1 MNRFASSA
9 AVLAL
14 AAASACLQ
22 GQIAPNTAG
31 TFSAGPNGGS
41 LLYGHTEPVA
51 NVEVPAGMKGQLLE
65 IDVKE
70 GQTVKKGDP
79 LAKLDDAIQQAT
91 VELAKEEAEATVSIR
106 YVQNQLA
113 SAQNDY
119 AKVKNNPSFND
130 TEKRQKE
137 LDVKQAELAVEK
149 AQEDQHQ
156 DVIKLKRE
164 QITLDHMTIRSPI
177 DGSVLRV
184 NKQAGEETDDNPL
197 AIIVQT
203 NHLNAVFFPPKQ
215 LFGKVHVGDKV
226 TLNVE
231 GQMRDA
237 VVVDVDP
244 IIDQASE
251 LFRVKMEFDNAD
263 GKIAAGSAATWTWK
277 GK

>member
-1 MNRFASSA
+1 M
-9 AVLAL
+9 AVGAWGGGRGL
-14 AAASACLQ
+14 C
-22 GQIAPNTAG
+22 GQDLPQTAG
-31 TFSAGPNGGS
+31 TVSTSATGDS
-41 LLYGHTEPVA
+41 LIFGHTEPVA

-65 IDVKE
+65 VNVKE
-70 GQTVKKGDP
+70 GQIVKKGDP

-91 VELAKEEAEATVSIR
+91 VEMAREEAEATVSIR

-130 TEKRQKE
+130 TEKKQKE
-137 LDVKQAELAVEK
+137 LDVKQAQLAVEK
-149 AQEDQHQ
+149 ALEDQHQ
-156 DVIKLKRE
+156 SAIKLKRE

-184 NKQAGEETDDNPL
+184 NKQAGEETDENPL

-203 NHLNAVFFPPKQ
+203 NRLNAVFFPPKP

-226 TLNVE
+226 ELNIE
-231 GQMRDA
+231 GKVRDA
-237 VVVDVDP
+237 MVVDVDP

-263 GKIAAGSAATWTWK
+263 GKIPAGSAATWTWK
-277 GK
+277 AK